1 MDLEEKKIYHQKYNK
16 QYYLKNKLS
25 KQTEGKT
32 FFRKMTSLSD
42 KRNNIEKQLKENNE
56 RAKKFKEE
64 LNYLHSINESHNNKA

>member
-1 MDLEEKKIYHQKYNK
+1 MDLEEKKLYHQNYNK

-32 FFRKMTSLSD
+32 FFRKMTSLND
-42 KRNNIEKQLKENNE
+42 KRNNIEKQLKVNNE

-64 LNYLHSINESHNNKA
+64 LNSVYI

>member
-1 MDLEEKKIYHQKYNK
+1 MDLEEKKLYHQNYNK

-42 KRNNIEKQLKENNE
+42 KRINIEKQLKENNE

-64 LNYLHSINESHNNKA
+64 LNSVYI